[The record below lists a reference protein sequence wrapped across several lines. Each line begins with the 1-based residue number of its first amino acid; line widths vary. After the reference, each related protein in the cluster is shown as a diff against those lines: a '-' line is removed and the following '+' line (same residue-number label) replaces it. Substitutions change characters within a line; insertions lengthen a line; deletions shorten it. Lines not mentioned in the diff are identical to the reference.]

1 MTEAA
6 TADEIVL
13 RVPARAPYARIVRVG
28 AAALALR
35 QGMSFTDIDDVRLAI
50 DEALILLLD
59 SLHPAAQPEAGE
71 GAEIACLFRI
81 DKGSFEFEA
90 KRTDE
95 AGMQAGAI
103 DRFDELARDL
113 VDSYDLDPAKGWLRL
128 RKLHDSGT

>member
-1 MTEAA
+1 MTEAP

-35 QGMSFTDIDDVRLAI
+35 QGMSFTDIDDLRLAI

-59 SLHPAAQPEAGE
+59 SLHPAAQPDAGE
-71 GAEIACLFRI
+71 GAEISCLFRVSK
-81 DKGSFEFEA
+81 DSFEFEA

-95 AGMQAGAI
+95 AGIPAGAI

-113 VDSYDLDPAKGWLRL
+113 VDNYDLDPAKGWLRL
-128 RKLHDSGT
+128 RKLHDSA